1 MLVFRLKVVLW
12 EDKKMEWL
20 TAFLLT
26 LGIEIPVLV
35 LLLREENHYKT
46 ISAGFLMNLISHP
59 TLWFILPS
67 VLPKEQYIMLGE
79 MTAYVIESILLLL
92 FFRKEQ
98 KTRIL
103 LVTFIVNSL
112 SFLTGEFIYFL

>member
-1 MLVFRLKVVLW
+1 MQAYVCTRHTT
-12 EDKKMEWL
+12 DKKMEWI

-26 LGIEIPVLV
+26 LGIEIPVLI
-35 LLLREENHYKT
+35 LLLKEENLYKT

-67 VLPKEQYIMLGE
+67 VLPKEHYIMLGE
-79 MTAYVIESILLLL
+79 MTVYAIEVILLLL

-98 KTRIL
+98 KTKIL
-103 LVTFIVNSL
+103 LITFIVNSL
-112 SFLTGEFIYFL
+112 SFLAGEFIYFL